1 MPPRRKS
8 PEHRTKSTPIEL
20 ESPFTPPVDAMAGII
35 IRAYGLW
42 FDVRLREEERVLMS
56 TVRGSIKRH
65 RRGTDLV
72 AVGDR
77 VWVRDVGE
85 GEGQIV
91 AIEPRV
97 RSLSRLAR
105 LTRDVEHVILANPD
119 QALFLFAW
127 KEPAPHL
134 RMLDRFLVLA
144 ESRGL
149 PAIIG
154 LNKIDDA
161 EHDLEPARQFLA
173 DYAPLYP
180 LHFVSAK
187 TGFGVDALRADLDG
201 KITVIAGP
209 SGVGKSSLLN
219 RIHPAITQHIGDLS
233 DSTGKGRHTT
243 TSTVLFEIGPD
254 TFVADTPGIRALAL
268 QGVAPEDLPAC
279 YPEFRPFLGQCFYAD
294 CTHIHEPG
302 CGVLEARD
310 EGVISQARWFSYSVL
325 RTGREDE

>member
-1 MPPRRKS
+1 MPKPGKRSRNEPVAS
-8 PEHRTKSTPIEL
+8 NTAAPI
-20 ESPFTPPVDAMAGII
+20 PDDALFGIV

-42 FDVRLREEERVLMS
+42 FDVRLRDEDRILMS
-56 TVRGSIKRH
+56 TVRGSVKRH

-77 VWVRDVGE
+77 VWAIDVGE

-97 RSLSRLAR
+97 RSLGRLAR
-105 LTRDVEHVILANPD
+105 HTRDVEQVILANPD

-127 KEPAPHL
+127 REPEPHL

-154 LNKIDDA
+154 MNKIDDP
-161 EHDLEPARQFLA
+161 ERDLA
-173 DYAPLYP
+173 DAQAYLRDYAGVYP
-180 LHFVSAK
+180 IRFLSVA
-187 TGFGVDALRADLDG
+187 TGFGIEELRADLAG
-201 KITVIAGP
+201 KVTVVAGP

-219 RIHPAITQHIGDLS
+219 RLDPDIQRGVGDIS
-233 DSTGKGRHTT
+233 DATGKGRHTT
-243 TSTVLFEIGPD
+243 TSTILYEIAKD

-268 QGVAPEDLPAC
+268 QGVDPTTLPDC
-279 YPEFRPFLGQCFYAD
+279 YPEFRPYLGLCFYAD
-294 CTHIHEPG
+294 CTHLHEPG
-302 CGVLEARD
+302 CAILEAVD
-310 EGVISQARWFSYSVL
+310 EGAISRERYESYASL
-325 RTGREDE
+325 RRGDTDD